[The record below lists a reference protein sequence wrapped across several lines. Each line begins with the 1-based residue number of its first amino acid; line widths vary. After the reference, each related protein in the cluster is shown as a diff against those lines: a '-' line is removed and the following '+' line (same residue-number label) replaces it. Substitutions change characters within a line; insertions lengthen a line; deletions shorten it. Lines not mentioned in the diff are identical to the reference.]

1 MEAYAGTDERE
12 IEKPIPLEGFLNAY
26 LTALDISFRRFAT
39 AIEINDANLKK
50 YISGER
56 KFNTDLAKRFG
67 RFFHSSPVTWMKVY
81 QLNDLVQLRKERVE
95 RRYDK
100 YDFLK
105 VAHHGSEQWFT
116 GSCCKNGY
124 KAVKVTGTRLPKA
137 AHSGPQVFKR
147 TVKAAKKSA

>member
-67 RFFHSSPVTWMKVY
+67 RFYS
-81 QLNDLVQLRKERVE
+81 
-95 RRYDK
+95 
-100 YDFLK
+100 
-105 VAHHGSEQWFT
+105 
-116 GSCCKNGY
+116 
-124 KAVKVTGTRLPKA
+124 
-137 AHSGPQVFKR
+137 
-147 TVKAAKKSA
+147 TVLL